1 MITEDYVSFEIAKLL
16 KEKGF
21 DVPTENSY
29 DNTGENLKDMKTIYG
44 GTPDFGEVNWNAD
57 PFVCEVFP
65 KLITFSKPSQSLAL
79 KWLREVHKINIVI
92 GVAAD
97 DDNLYSLW
105 KFDIWNGN
113 YSIIWGNKREKFNS
127 YEQAVEAALKYTLK
141 NLI

>member
-1 MITEDYVSFEIAKLL
+1 MKQITEDYCNFEIAQFL

-21 DVPTENSY
+21 DESVNRFYELSTGEPIMVRTEFTRNSY
-29 DNTGENLKDMKTIYG
+29 TTSFACPTHQM
-44 GTPDFGEVNWNAD
+44 
-57 PFVCEVFP
+57 
-65 KLITFSKPSQSLAL
+65 AL

-92 GVAAD
+92 GVASD

-113 YSIIWGNKREKFNS
+113 YSIIWGDKREKFNS
-127 YEQAVEAALKYTLK
+127 YEQAVEAAILYVLK

>member
-1 MITEDYVSFEIAKLL
+1 MKQITEDYVSFEIAKLL

-21 DVPTENSY
+21 DERGLCVYTVEEERFYTFGDWVENSCLLP
-29 DNTGENLKDMKTIYG
+29 NLISAPTHQM
-44 GTPDFGEVNWNAD
+44 
-57 PFVCEVFP
+57 
-65 KLITFSKPSQSLAL
+65 AL

-92 GVAAD
+92 DVASD

-127 YEQAVEAALKYTLK
+127 YEQAVEAALLYVLK
-141 NLI
+141 KLI